1 MLSEKLEFSLAN
13 NSSIAELEFTFSFN
27 RYLFNKHIE
36 QSFYNNTHER
46 KSYSRRIFTT
56 NINPRVF
63 TFTKIIYFIYA
74 IIAYKVK

>member
-13 NSSIAELEFTFSFN
+13 NSGITELEFTFSFN

-46 KSYSRRIFTT
+46 KSY
-56 NINPRVF
+56 
-63 TFTKIIYFIYA
+63 
-74 IIAYKVK
+74 